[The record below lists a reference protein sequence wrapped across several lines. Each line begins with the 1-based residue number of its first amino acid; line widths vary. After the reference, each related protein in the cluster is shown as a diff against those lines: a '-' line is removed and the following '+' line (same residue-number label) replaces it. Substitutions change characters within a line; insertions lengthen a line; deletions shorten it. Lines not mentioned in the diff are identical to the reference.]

1 MTGPREVQWRRFCET
16 MAPQRDEWERRA
28 ALCRALWPQD
38 CALTMKTAGEL
49 RENTFLFQLP
59 WDMEQTYQP
68 VHFENGIDW
77 GFVLNGDQEF
87 TFQMNRHRYWI
98 CLGQAY
104 ALTGDLR
111 RMLCEP
117 ADRLDRKRALEER
130 CGGYHLAYARCWPP
144 GRLLGTGYG
153 LVCSQ
158 RCCDSAGG
166 GAFSGGPGDTCKPLG
181 GKPSHR
187 FFH

>member
-16 MAPQRDEWERRA
+16 MAPQRDELERRA

-104 ALTGDLR
+104 ALTGD
-111 RMLCEP
+111 E
-117 ADRLDRKRALEER
+117 
-130 CGGYHLAYARCWPP
+130 
-144 GRLLGTGYG
+144 T
-153 LVCSQ
+153 S
-158 RCCDSAGG
+158 
-166 GAFSGGPGDTCKPLG
+166 
-181 GKPSHR
+181 
-187 FFH
+187 